1 MARKRKRARIV
12 VVGSANVDLTTF
24 SDRMPRPGET
34 IFGSRFDLGFG
45 GKGANQAVAASLC
58 GARVHMVARVGD
70 DLFGPA
76 TIENLEKRGVGTRNV
91 KTVKGVGSGVAPI
104 FVDPSGQ
111 NRILVVKGAN
121 DSLTPQAVERAA
133 PLLKRADLIVLQ
145 LEIPLETVYYTIRFA
160 RKNDLRVIL
169 NPAPAAPLSL
179 EQLSGVTYLIPNETE
194 AESISLKSVT
204 TIEDALESA
213 RELVARGF
221 PRVVLTL
228 GERGAILA
236 GADGAQHFPALKV
249 ETVDTT
255 GAGDAFIGSF
265 AAFLGEGIPEGEA
278 VARANLYA
286 ALSTTAVGTQ
296 KSFVSR
302 KRFEREWVA
311 RIGTAGSARSARV
324 APLP

>member
-1 MARKRKRARIV
+1 MARRKKRGRIV

-24 SDRMPRPGET
+24 TDQMPRPGET

-58 GARVHMVARVGD
+58 GAKAHMVARVGN

-76 TIENLEKRGVGTRNV
+76 TIENLERQGVNARKVKRVDGVA
-91 KTVKGVGSGVAPI
+91 SGVAPI
-104 FVDPSGQ
+104 FVDSAGQ

-121 DSLTPQAVERAA
+121 DALAPDAVEKASS
-133 PLLKRADLIVLQ
+133 LLKKADLIVLQ
-145 LEIPLETVYYTIRFA
+145 LEVPLDTVYYTVRFA
-160 RKNDLRVIL
+160 RKNELRVIL

-179 EQLSGVTYLIPNETE
+179 EQLKGVTYLIPNETE
-194 AESISLKSVT
+194 AEAIAGRSVT
-204 TIEDALESA
+204 TIDDALACA

-221 PRVVLTL
+221 PKVVLTL

-236 GADGAQHFPALKV
+236 SADSVKHVPAFPV
-249 ETVDTT
+249 EAKDTT

-265 AAFLGEGIPEGEA
+265 AAFLGEGASEEEA
-278 VARANLYA
+278 VERANLYA

-296 KSFVSR
+296 KSFASR
-302 KRFEREWVA
+302 KAFDRMWRERKKDA
-311 RIGTAGSARSARV
+311 
-324 APLP
+324 

>member
-1 MARKRKRARIV
+1 MARKRKRGRIV

-76 TIENLEKRGVGTRNV
+76 TIENLEKQGVGTRNV

-133 PLLKRADLIVLQ
+133 PLLKRAALIVLQ

-311 RIGTAGSARSARV
+311 RISTAGSARSASV